1 MPEASLLLF
10 GNFKESLE
18 EGWLHVKLQSPVLS
32 LIPQVHFDIGGEN
45 NPPESKSRA

>member
-18 EGWLHVKLQSPVLS
+18 ELHMTLQSQVLS
-32 LIPQVHFDIGGEN
+32 LIPQLHFSTGGEN
-45 NPPESKSRA
+45 TPPV